1 MKYKLFKGSLI
12 SIVILVLIGN
22 LCSNQ
27 GFYEDIPEKNQL
39 NINNLLEHY
48 KGFCVNGKDPSLL
61 TESQRL
67 IEFTKG
73 PC

>member
-39 NINNLLEHY
+39 NINNLLEQY
-48 KGFCVNGKDPSLL
+48 KGFCVNGKDPS
-61 TESQRL
+61 
-67 IEFTKG
+67 
-73 PC
+73 

>member
-39 NINNLLEHY
+39 NINNLLEQY
-48 KGFCVNGKDPSLL
+48 KGFCVNGKDHS
-61 TESQRL
+61 
-67 IEFTKG
+67 
-73 PC
+73 